1 MLDIRVIET
10 RLRKLNKNVGRL
22 KRHSNIT
29 LEDYLNNEDLQAII
43 ERNLQVAIQCC
54 IDIGNYIISRQ
65 RLEIPDEEVNIFIIL
80 AQNNIISKELA
91 EKIKGMV
98 RFRNILVHDYIDI
111 DHEVVYNTL
120 PNKLTDSEKFAQN
133 IIDYI

>member
-1 MLDIRVIET
+1 MI
-10 RLRKLNKNVGRL
+10 K
-22 KRHSNIT
+22 
-29 LEDYLNNEDLQAII
+29 
-43 ERNLQVAIQCC
+43 
-54 IDIGNYIISRQ
+54 Q